1 MAQTDEF
8 GFDSESLDDIDW
20 DDVEFSDD
28 PELKRGQELR
38 ANAMAALMMLMKQ
51 DAKRPKTLVP
61 NPAKVEKATKLNA
74 ILNAYMSKCRKMG
87 FDMKLNAMSFDGRN
101 YSFDLFCDEMGY
113 DLKSVL
119 KASMDLVDEIVIG
132 GATEERARLTFGI
145 NDLFI
150 EAKPQTK

>member
-38 ANAMAALMMLMKQ
+38 ANAMTALMMLLKQ
-51 DAKRPKTLVP
+51 DAKRPKTLIL

-87 FDMKLNAMSFDGRN
+87 FDMKLNV
-101 YSFDLFCDEMGY
+101 YSFDNQYYNFDLICEEMVY

-119 KASMDLVDEIVIG
+119 KECLELADEVSVRF
-132 GATEERARLTFGI
+132 ATEERATLSFGI
-145 NDLFI
+145 DDLFI